1 MAKKWLSKIDHIL
14 KNNREY
20 RANNGLG
27 SAITMIIVGIAKLI
41 MWLGKPL
48 LRIPFIKKLTTAAQK
63 QFQTAINE
71 VNRQKLQVELDA
83 AGDNEPIENYFIEE
97 TAEIDEQTTGYKS
110 RFIVTT
116 TASRLSVQS
125 PDHPVQTI
133 IWSKVTK
140 INIWVEDPDPIDSE
154 AWIVIRT
161 DDEVASFPEWV
172 TGSDKAKKRMLTLNG
187 FNHDLYKK
195 ALNHEGEATFTV
207 YEKTN

>member
-27 SAITMIIVGIAKLI
+27 SAITMII

-63 QFQTAINE
+63 QFQTTI
-71 VNRQKLQVELDA
+71 VRVKRQKLQLELNA

-97 TAEIDEQTTGYKS
+97 AEEIDEQTAGYKS
-110 RFIVTT
+110 RFVVTT
-116 TASRLSVQS
+116 TASQLSVQS
-125 PDHPVQTI
+125 PDNPIQTI

-140 INIWVEDPDPIDSE
+140 INICVEDPDPIDSE
-154 AWIVIRT
+154 AWIVIHT
-161 DDEVASFPEWV
+161 DDEIASFPEWV
-172 TGSDKAKKRMLTLNG
+172 TGSDKAKKRIFTLKG
-187 FNHDLYKK
+187 FNHELYKN

-207 YEKTN
+207 YEKTT